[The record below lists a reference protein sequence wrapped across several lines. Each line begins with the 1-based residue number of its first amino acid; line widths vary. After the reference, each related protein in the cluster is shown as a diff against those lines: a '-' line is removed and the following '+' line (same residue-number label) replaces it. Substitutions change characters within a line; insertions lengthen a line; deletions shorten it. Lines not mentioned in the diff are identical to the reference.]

1 MEKYQGKSGGLENIK
16 NKAESKYT
24 NAKKVIS
31 KNEYAIQKLD
41 KELDWQIKDNEKKT
55 KKIEELTIAL
65 SQKNQIIDVLKN
77 EIKKLKEE
85 LSAKN
90 LNNNKEDRNKTNEN
104 NNEKLENEENE
115 IEITKE
121 NYMPKKEKEDEKED
135 EKEEKKKGNEENDE
149 SSESKKRKKRKK
161 RKILKKKKDADLESI
176 VEALEEN
183 DE

>member
-31 KNEYAIQKLD
+31 KKKYAIKELD
-41 KELDWQIKDNEKKT
+41 KELNWQIKDNEKKT

-121 NYMPKKEKEDEKED
+121 NYMPMKEKEVQKED
-135 EKEEKKKGNEENDE
+135 EKEEKKK
-149 SSESKKRKKRKK
+149 K
-161 RKILKKKKDADLESI
+161 
-176 VEALEEN
+176 
-183 DE
+183 

>member
-1 MEKYQGKSGGLENIK
+1 MEKYKEKSKKLENDK

-24 NAKKVIS
+24 NAKKVKS
-31 KNEYAIQKLD
+31 KKKYAIQELD

-121 NYMPKKEKEDEKED
+121 NYMPMKEKEVQKED

-149 SSESKKRKKRKK
+149 SSESKKRKK